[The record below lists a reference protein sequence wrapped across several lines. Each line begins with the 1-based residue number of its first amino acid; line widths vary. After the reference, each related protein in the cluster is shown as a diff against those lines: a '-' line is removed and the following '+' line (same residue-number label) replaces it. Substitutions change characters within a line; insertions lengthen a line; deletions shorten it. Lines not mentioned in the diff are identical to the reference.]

1 MPNSNTTKRGR
12 PALSDE
18 SIAEMRAHISA
29 SALKL
34 YQSEGF
40 AAVSMRKLASE
51 AGCTVMTLYRY
62 FERKIDILRHLWDE
76 IFADLFDHLENVAAK
91 SPAGI
96 ERLNAVCCA
105 YVDYWLSNREHY
117 FLVFMSGDV
126 SQSDVSVFV
135 DDSPAT
141 ERFALIEQCL
151 KEALPET
158 TSQSELNLQ
167 TQTLLCGLNGIS
179 HNLVTISGFPWS
191 DPKAL
196 VTSLVS
202 GIVANGS
209 RQAS

>member
-1 MPNSNTTKRGR
+1 MPNSKLPKRGR

-18 SIAEMRAHISA
+18 TIAEMRAHISA
-29 SALKL
+29 CALRL

-40 AAVSMRKLASE
+40 AAVSMRKLAAE
-51 AGCTVMTLYRY
+51 TGCTVMTLYRY

-76 IFADLFDHLENVAAK
+76 IFADLFEQLEDVAAT

-105 YVDYWLSNREHY
+105 YVDYWLANREHY

-158 TSQSELNLQ
+158 TSQSELILQ

-179 HNLVTISGFPWS
+179 HNLVTISGFAWS
-191 DPKAL
+191 DPKSL